1 MNAEIL
7 CIGTE
12 LLLGDTV
19 NTNSAYIARGLAS
32 CGVGCYYQTVV
43 GDNPERLRQ
52 SLTLA
57 LSRADVVITTGGLGP
72 TYDDL
77 TKETVAEHFG
87 RKMLLHEPSF
97 KQLTKLF
104 ERMNRPMTEN
114 NKKQA
119 YMPEGAI
126 VFSNDRGT
134 ANGLA
139 IEGNGKSVVM
149 LPGPPREMTAMFEQ
163 SVRPYLLSKSNRMLI
178 SHNIHFFGIG
188 ESTLEQELH
197 DYMLEHEN
205 PTIAPYAKEGEV
217 LLRVTASAE
226 NEAEAEALIAPVL
239 EEICGRFPQYVY
251 GVDVET
257 LQNALVREL
266 FSRDL
271 TIATAESCTG
281 GLISKRITEISG
293 SSAVFGCGLCTYSNK
308 MKMQL
313 LGVSE
318 ETLRA
323 YGSVSSQTA
332 IEMAEGVRRV
342 SGASIGLSVTG
353 VAGPDGGSAEKPV
366 GLVWLGIAS
375 ANGTRTVEL
384 RLARRYGGER
394 EFIRYIASSNA
405 LYQALCEARSLM
417 ESAE

>member
-12 LLLGDTV
+12 LLLGGTV
-19 NTNSAYIARGLAS
+19 NTNSAYIARGLAA

-43 GDNPERLRQ
+43 GDNPDRLRE
-52 SLTLA
+52 SLKLA
-57 LSRADVVITTGGLGP
+57 LSRADIVITTGGLGP

-77 TKETVAEHFG
+77 TKETVAEYFD
-87 RKMLLHEPSF
+87 RKMLLHEKSYED
-97 KQLTKLF
+97 LIKLF

-126 VFSNDRGT
+126 VFYNDRGT

-139 IEGNGKSVVM
+139 VEGEGKAVIM
-149 LPGPPREMTAMFEQ
+149 LPGPPREMTAMFDQ
-163 SVRPYLLSKSNRMLI
+163 SVRPYLLSKSSNILV

-188 ESTLEQELH
+188 ESALEQELH

-217 LLRVTASAE
+217 LLRVTASAK
-226 NEAEAEALIAPVL
+226 NEAEAEALIKPVI
-239 EEICGRFPQYVY
+239 EEICSRFPQYIY
-251 GVDVET
+251 GVDVDT
-257 LQNALVREL
+257 MQNALVREL

-281 GLISKRITEISG
+281 GLISKRITEIPG
-293 SSAVFGCGLCTYSNK
+293 ASAVFGCGLCTYSNK

-313 LGVSE
+313 LNVKE
-318 ETLRA
+318 ETLRN

-332 IEMAEGVRRV
+332 AEMAEGVRRV
-342 SGASIGLSVTG
+342 AGASIGLAVTG
-353 VAGPDGGSAEKPV
+353 VAGPDGGSPEKPV

-405 LYQALCEARSLM
+405 LYQALCEAKSLS